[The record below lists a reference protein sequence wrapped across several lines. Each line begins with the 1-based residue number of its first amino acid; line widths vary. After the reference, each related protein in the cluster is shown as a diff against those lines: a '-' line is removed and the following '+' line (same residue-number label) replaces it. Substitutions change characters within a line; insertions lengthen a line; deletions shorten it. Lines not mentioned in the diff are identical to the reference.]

1 MFDIKITDSG
11 QNVFGWPSP
20 VKLLQKIYPFF
31 DLLLNVPDPI
41 LPPLISILGLLF
53 GRVTCTWMHCFK
65 WACNKAA
72 DFENLMHLFL
82 SAICW
87 DQWFPEAARA
97 MVLQGAEILFYP
109 TAIGSEPQ
117 DEGLDSR
124 DHWKRVMQGHAG
136 ANLVS
141 HKWISWVIDQS
152 HVQMQ
157 YRTKT
162 FSIFYNYHKIWY
174 AVYSFRYLL

>member
-1 MFDIKITDSG
+1 MYLKVAAYIKFNAI
-11 QNVFGWPSP
+11 
-20 VKLLQKIYPFF
+20 
-31 DLLLNVPDPI
+31 
-41 LPPLISILGLLF
+41 
-53 GRVTCTWMHCFK
+53 
-65 WACNKAA
+65 
-72 DFENLMHLFL
+72 L

-141 HKWISWVIDQS
+141 
-152 HVQMQ
+152 
-157 YRTKT
+157 
-162 FSIFYNYHKIWY
+162 KI
-174 AVYSFRYLL
+174 